1 MWHFTAMIDESEK
14 TMIEQSIPF
23 SLTERQKRI
32 CCFLDALSAKNQF
45 WKVPPSILFKGA
57 LYVSYPS
64 HRGGNPD
71 WMAQAA
77 HSLRDITYGVP
88 KTPKRVVVIKNIISR
103 YQEEIDVAER
113 ASLLLSEIYE
123 VLTDIAHHFNE
134 KGSLDDSRKHLERV
148 GVIFSSS
155 GLVVDETCFEEI
167 LKKLEEAWEMSLPSQ
182 LRVFTL
188 IDNFLVKNNSDSKK
202 EDLESFFRFG
212 HHVRQYFYTQ
222 ADEHWLSWL
231 WENNFL
237 DAIRQK
243 SEDQTR
249 NANRLPE
256 LYYLVRMADKE
267 PKVVT
272 DIMLAVPISPEI
284 FNLEII
290 NQFLWICGE
299 LSARELVRMLPKI
312 RRERWILLMKD
323 SRLSGFRFE
332 KMLSALIGAKDWAS
346 VLLLS
351 SILLSVREKEEGSKE
366 GDFWADNPFY
376 FSNLEDSDVFGALEK
391 IDDEYLENALKVVSE
406 TMKAVV
412 FFNEGRREPRESFKI
427 GDGFAF
433 YDIDFFTLETEQK
446 KHISYRDDVRELA
459 AILKFLIVKIFR
471 KYDGNTEKIRELY
484 EKYIDIPALP
494 DSQAMWRFRL
504 FVFSLSRDI
513 FAREINQSLSRISE
527 VDRPSDLTSG
537 AEYEHLLKENLD
549 LFSEEEKPLYKEKL
563 FNLMEDEDE
572 IKQLPPGDIFG
583 ICSIILEWLTDEERK
598 RVEEFVGK
606 EQPLNAEYVPEPA
619 ISYSKGGWVQSRSPI
634 SPEELNRPIV
644 EIAKKLRTEWDPK
657 NLHRREEYTET
668 SLLEY
673 STEGLSNM
681 IKEDVSSRLR
691 DYIDNA
697 ELFFEPG
704 VLDECYTH
712 AFLQGIL
719 DSVRKN
725 GLSPDIEWSGLF
737 KLFEEI
743 SSYFGKSP
751 VKNGRLRSERSV
763 SISMLAGWDAV
774 HSALADLVGEL
785 CKSEK
790 NGKSIVDFRKYREQF
805 LKLIR
810 YLLSYSDPNTK
821 DEICNPRPSTRG
833 EEVEYDCSDPFTHAI
848 NSVRGKAFEALVN
861 FTYRDGERFPKDALV
876 KIDSDVKDIYET
888 ALDRENTR
896 ALFFLFGH
904 YFPSFYF
911 RDREWARNFFGKLFD
926 FSPVRRD
933 LSLAAWEGYLANNLY
948 KELFQDLEVYY
959 LQAIELDKNDPT
971 PRKYFKDID
980 EALATHIALAF
991 VHFSDFTLESR
1002 LFQRF
1007 WKTEHFKRHAEFVSF
1022 IGRYAISCDQAK
1034 NWIEQNKIDSK
1045 KLENFWDWI
1054 LEEPI
1059 DIKVFESFGFWMDAE
1074 WGVFDPIWQA
1084 EHVLET
1090 LKKTNGATK
1099 WDHNLQKSL
1108 PIYAKASPEKTLEIL
1123 RIYMLEYLARRAE
1136 NQGWIHMTD
1145 EITDVFRVLYE
1156 NSGTREKTYD
1166 LINDLLP
1173 YGNGLFWKLKDV
1185 IM

>member
-1 MWHFTAMIDESEK
+1 MNQIELHKKIDE
-14 TMIEQSIPF
+14 TLQ
-23 SLTERQKRI
+23 R
-32 CCFLDALSAKNQF
+32 
-45 WKVPPSILFKGA
+45 KV
-57 LYVSYPS
+57 
-64 HRGGNPD
+64 
-71 WMAQAA
+71 
-77 HSLRDITYGVP
+77 
-88 KTPKRVVVIKNIISR
+88 
-103 YQEEIDVAER
+103 EEISKTSKDEVSSLMKNDDAKRYFFSKAHER
-113 ASLLLSEIYE
+113 
-123 VLTDIAHHFNE
+123 
-134 KGSLDDSRKHLERV
+134 
-148 GVIFSSS
+148 
-155 GLVVDETCFEEI
+155 
-167 LKKLEEAWEMSLPSQ
+167 
-182 LRVFTL
+182 
-188 IDNFLVKNNSDSKK
+188 
-202 EDLESFFRFG
+202 
-212 HHVRQYFYTQ
+212 
-222 ADEHWLSWL
+222 WLSWL

-237 DAIRQK
+237 DVIRQK

-249 NANRLPE
+249 NPNQMPE
-256 LYYLVRMADKE
+256 LYYLVRMAEKE
-267 PKVVT
+267 PKMVT
-272 DIMLAVPISPEI
+272 DIMLDVPISSET
-284 FNLEII
+284 FNLQII
-290 NQFLWICGE
+290 NQFIWICGD
-299 LSARELVRMLPKI
+299 LPTRELARMLPKI
-312 RRERWILLMKD
+312 QQERWIPLMKD
-323 SRLSGFRFE
+323 SGLSGFRFE
-332 KMLSALIGAKDWAS
+332 KMLSALIEAKDWAS

-351 SILLSVREKEEGSKE
+351 SILLSVREKEDGSKE
-366 GDFWADNPFY
+366 RDSWADNPFC
-376 FSNLEDSDVFGALEK
+376 FSNLEDSSVFGALEK
-391 IDDEYLENALKVVSE
+391 IDDDYLEDALKLVSE
-406 TMKAVV
+406 TMKKVV
-412 FFNEGRREPRESFKI
+412 LLSKGKREPKESFDI

-471 KYDGNTEKIRELY
+471 KYDGNTKKIRELY
-484 EKYIDIPALP
+484 GKYIDIPALP

-549 LFSEEEKPLYKEKL
+549 LFSEEEKRLYKEKL

-598 RVEEFVGK
+598 EVEEFVKKEKGK
-606 EQPLNAEYVPEPA
+606 EQSLNSEYVPEPI
-619 ISYSKGGWVQSRSPI
+619 ISSLKGGSVQSRSPI

-644 EIAKKLRTEWDPK
+644 EIAQKLRTEWAPK
-657 NLHRREEYTET
+657 NISRREEYTET

-673 STEGLSNM
+673 SAEGLSDM
-681 IKEDVSSRLR
+681 IKEDIPRRLQE
-691 DYIDNA
+691 YIDNA
-697 ELFFEPG
+697 KLFFGPG
-704 VLDECYTH
+704 TLDECYTH

-751 VKNGRLRSERSV
+751 VENGELRSERSV

-790 NGKSIVDFRKYREQF
+790 DGKGIVDFRKYREQF

-833 EEVEYDCSDPFTHAI
+833 GEVEYDCSDPFTHAI

-861 FTYRDGERFPKDALV
+861 FTYRDGERFSKDALV

-896 ALFFLFGH
+896 AIFFLFGH

-911 RDREWARNFFGKLFD
+911 RDKEWARNFFGKLFD
-926 FSPVRRD
+926 FSPEKRD

-948 KELFQDLEVYY
+948 KELFQDLEIYY
-959 LQAIELDKNDPT
+959 LQAIDLDKSDAT
-971 PRKYFKDID
+971 PREYFKDID

-991 VHFSDFTLESR
+991 MHFPDFTFESR
-1002 LFQRF
+1002 VFQRF
-1007 WKTEHFKRHAEFVSF
+1007 WKKEFSKRHKEFVSF
-1022 IGRYAISCDQAK
+1022 IGRYAISRDQAK
-1034 NWIEQNKIDSK
+1034 NWIEQNKIDLK

-1054 LEEPI
+1054 LKEPV
-1059 DIKVFESFGFWMDAE
+1059 DVKVFESFGFWMDAR
-1074 WGVFDPIWQA
+1074 WSVFDPMWQA
-1084 EHVLET
+1084 EHILET
-1090 LKKTNGATK
+1090 LKKTSGIIEG
-1099 WDHNLQKSL
+1099 DHELQQAL
-1108 PIYAKASPEKTLEIL
+1108 PIYAKASPEKTIEIL
-1123 RIYMLEYLARRAE
+1123 RLYMLENLAKKTE
-1136 NQGWIHMTD
+1136 NQGWIYIAD
-1145 EITDVFRVLYE
+1145 EIPDVFKILYE
-1156 NSGTREKTYD
+1156 NSVTEKKTYD

-1173 YGNGLFWKLKDV
+1173 YGNGLFWKLKGV
-1185 IM
+1185 ISDGD